1 MYMYVYVCI
10 CMYMYVY
17 VCMCMY
23 TSTIYIILYM
33 RVSILAKCVRLL
45 HSVCSFVSFCEF
57 LCGCLALRFGEFSAP
72 LSRISIVEGC
82 LNVGNAGQRRA
93 T

>member
-1 MYMYVYVCI
+1 
-10 CMYMYVY
+10 
-17 VCMCMY
+17 
-23 TSTIYIILYM
+23 M

-45 HSVCSFVSFCEF
+45 HSVCGNVRKCMF
-57 LCGCLALRFGEFSAP
+57 LWGCLALRFGEFSAP

-82 LNVGNAGQRRA
+82 SNVGNAGQRRA